1 MSGLLRHALHIRS
14 RSPDETEEDD
24 DLGVSEEERREI
36 SEQISA
42 ALRRQGPSLEEVN
55 YTPKRRGVMLPLLVN
70 LSAVLLVALTIAI
83 IPRIMQPEAVSED
96 ASETELRGAE
106 SLVIGNVRQEAAAE
120 LQAKQQEIASIES
133 RLAVADQER
142 AELAEQFDEAISAR
156 EEALRQELEAELAA
170 ARTRLEADGA
180 GAAEIE
186 AEIRALEAQR
196 EAELLSELQAERQ
209 AAQDELAR
217 RETELQAELARARDE
232 QQALEAELQ
241 AELQAERAGMAEELA
256 SLEARDREEQAIL
269 AQVNGFYQDISD
281 NIRAGQYASAL
292 SRLENLT
299 QFLGRPSFDRL
310 PRLAQRREADN
321 VTAEAL
327 TLLLEDRLAAEAD
340 GTASRAGPGV
350 DQEEFAALQ
359 NRLTEIQ
366 EELATAR
373 AAVAEAEA
381 ETAARDSQI
390 AEVQGQASALR
401 QELQSAEAEL
411 DAREGQ
417 LAEVQDELTSSRT
430 ASASRIT
437 ALEDQLETTRADLA
451 DQRTA
456 TEQARADLNQAR
468 DELAAALRQVETN
481 TLALQESRRNT
492 AVLREEL
499 SRAEDALAELRA
511 RRASVTD
518 AISNIGRRAAQETAR
533 TTGNDQ
539 AQVISMLTTK
549 LQVQQLLSSE
559 SMRAVY
565 PDLHER
571 MDTYLS
577 ALEAE
582 SRAEGRATALADLSD
597 ITAAVRSP
605 NLPPDAFDYLWA
617 SYASDD
623 QRQNLLQFLENLRA
637 VVEG

>member
-14 RSPDETEEDD
+14 RGPEETEEDD

-70 LSAVLLVALTIAI
+70 LFAVLLVALTIGI
-83 IPRIMQPEAVSED
+83 IPRIMQPDAVSE
-96 ASETELRGAE
+96 AATETELRGAE
-106 SLVIGNVRQEAAAE
+106 GLVIGSVRQEAEAE
-120 LQAKQQEIASIES
+120 LQAKEQEIVSIES
-133 RLAVADQER
+133 RLAIADQER
-142 AELAEQFDEAISAR
+142 TELAEQFDEAIAAR
-156 EEALRQELEAELAA
+156 EEALRQELEAELSA
-170 ARTRLEADGA
+170 ARSRLEEDGA

-209 AAQDELAR
+209 AAQEELAR

-241 AELQAERAGMAEELA
+241 AELQAERAGMAQELA

-269 AQVNGFYQDISD
+269 AQVNGLYQDISD
-281 NIRAGQYASAL
+281 SIRAGEYASAL

-321 VTAEAL
+321 LTAEAL
-327 TLLLEDRLAAEAD
+327 TLLLEDRLAAEAN
-340 GTASRAGPGV
+340 GTASQADPEV

-366 EELATAR
+366 DELATAR
-373 AAVAEAEA
+373 AAVAEAQV
-381 ETAARDSQI
+381 ETA
-390 AEVQGQASALR
+390 
-401 QELQSAEAEL
+401 
-411 DAREGQ
+411 AREGQ
-417 LAEVQDELTSSRT
+417 LAEVQDELTSLRA

-437 ALEDQLETTRADLA
+437 ALEDQLEIARADLA

-456 TEQARADLNQAR
+456 TEQARADLSVARADLNQAR

-481 TLALQESRRNT
+481 TLALQASRRNT

-533 TTGNDQ
+533 TTDNDQ

-605 NLPPDAFDYLWA
+605 NFSPDSFDYLWA